1 MKAKTV
7 TTYLDCLL
15 GRLED
20 AHHAGQDAIADF
32 VRREHD
38 QLMQLFWLIEY
49 RDQLL
54 ALFAPA
60 SASDDLVRRIE
71 QLLTFGERVD
81 PATDDQLRRWVR
93 SHLQQT
99 ESLAARLDLKAT
111 DLQLIDRIAKFPIDV
126 LDGELNVAERNGIEL
141 GGIELGGPDRNVDD
155 DMSEVARFA
164 DLEKELARSDQ
175 PGVARRWPLSIIQE
189 ATVTGGYSYIGA
201 HVASAMP
208 GASGAFDYGPYFEI
222 WKAGA
227 TLWLLPDRVVAL
239 RNTAHRWNIAHYTDE
254 RPALPPDLVASD
266 WLSTNPAGRRPI
278 IEAIASARR
287 NNASTVHITGCELAS
302 LPIEIAA
309 LKLLTNLV
317 IDGCADLGWPEI
329 VNELHLETLSLVRC
343 GIKSIPR
350 SALPTLT
357 ALKRLDLSHNELTG
371 LPPELG
377 RNQSLERLN
386 IAGNPINELP
396 DEILSLAP
404 DTAIILHSTNLPQ
417 HLASCRTI
425 AQLREASADNH

>member
-1 MKAKTV
+1 M
-7 TTYLDCLL
+7 
-15 GRLED
+15 RLAD
-20 AHHAGQDAIADF
+20 AHGAGQGAVADF

-38 QLMQLFWLIEY
+38 QLMRLFWLIEY

-54 ALFAPA
+54 VLFAPA

-71 QLLTFGERVD
+71 QLLTFGECVD

-99 ESLAARLDLKAT
+99 VALAARFDLQAT

-126 LDGELNVAERNGIEL
+126 LDGEVDVAESNDIEL
-141 GGIELGGPDRNVDD
+141 GGIELGGHDRNVDV

-164 DLEKELARSDQ
+164 DLEKALARNDQ
-175 PGVARRWPLSIIQE
+175 PEVARRWPLSVIQE
-189 ATVTGGYSYIGA
+189 ATGSGGYSYIGA
-201 HVASAMP
+201 HVASAAP

-227 TLWLLPDRVVAL
+227 TLRLRPDRVLVR

-254 RPALPPDLVASD
+254 RPALPPDLAASD

-287 NNASTVHITGCELAS
+287 NNASTIHITGCELAN

-317 IDGCADLGWPEI
+317 IDGCPDLGWPEI

-343 GIKSIPR
+343 GITSIPR

-357 ALKRLDLSHNELTG
+357 ALKRLDLSNNQLNA

-377 RNQSLERLN
+377 QSQSLERLN
-386 IAGNPINELP
+386 IAGNPLTELP
-396 DEILSLAP
+396 DEILTLEP

-417 HLASCRTI
+417 HLASC
-425 AQLREASADNH
+425 